1 MNEHSRSH
9 DKAAKSSPTR
19 TGSET
24 QVKSGGYNLGSVL
37 LQMSTIIS
45 PEQLGEAQQMA
56 RQTGM
61 DVLKML
67 TMNGYINEKT
77 AKLARD
83 GAFVVRQDV
92 FDEEQVAQAMYRA
105 FKEGIELE
113 QALAVMSSA
122 GKIQAVRQKNS
133 YTPLS
138 ELLILSG
145 ILEAGELKSYEATA
159 RETGLPLGRVITH
172 AGVVNPES
180 VMAALCAQVYEREG
194 YFSKDDLILI
204 LTTCYRKSIPFQDAL
219 DFLKKTVP
227 EEALQVR
234 LGELLTQCGLV
245 PRNAVI
251 SALELSLIRGT
262 PLGQELVSMGQINED
277 ALEKALLIQELV
289 NKGRLADE
297 HVPAVVRRVVNS
309 GQDAEVAMGEVAA
322 MVLDDSDFDSLD
334 RMLCYSGISQE
345 MLIVPIRL
353 SLSENAPFMEY
364 LAALVNKQIMDE
376 KCALTAARLL
386 YLVRLDA
393 LSGDQAVSLLKYCR
407 EYQTSV
413 DQAMD
418 KLH

>member
-9 DKAAKSSPTR
+9 DKASKSSSSR
-19 TGSET
+19 TGGET

-77 AKLARD
+77 ARLAKD
-83 GAFVVRQDV
+83 AAFVVRQDV
-92 FDEEQVAQAMYRA
+92 FDEEQVAQALYRA
-105 FKEGIELE
+105 VKEGIELE

-122 GKIQAVRQKNS
+122 GQVQAVRAKTS

-138 ELLILSG
+138 ELLILAG
-145 ILEAGELKSYEATA
+145 ILQSGELKSYQATA
-159 RETGLPLGRVITH
+159 NETGLPLGRVITH

-194 YFSKDDLILI
+194 YFHKDELVLI
-204 LTTCYRKSIPFQDAL
+204 LTTCYRKSMSFQDAL
-219 DFLKKTVP
+219 DFHNKAIP

-251 SALELSLIRGT
+251 SALELSLLRGT
-262 PLGQELVSMGQINED
+262 PLGQELVSMGQIKEE
-277 ALEKALLIQELV
+277 ALEKALLIKELV
-289 NKGRLADE
+289 RKGRLADE
-297 HVPAVVRRVVNS
+297 HVPAIVRRVVIS
-309 GQDAEVAMGEVAA
+309 GQDSEVAMGEVAA

-334 RMLCYSGISQE
+334 RVLCYSGITQE
-345 MLIVPIRL
+345 ALIVPIRL

-364 LAALVNKQIMDE
+364 LAALVDKQIIDE
-376 KCALTAARLL
+376 KCALAAARVL